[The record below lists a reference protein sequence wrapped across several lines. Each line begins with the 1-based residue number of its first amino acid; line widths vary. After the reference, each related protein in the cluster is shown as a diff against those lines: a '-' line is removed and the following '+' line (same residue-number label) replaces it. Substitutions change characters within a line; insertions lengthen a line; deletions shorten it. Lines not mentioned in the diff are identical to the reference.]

1 MIDHHDN
8 DTSGDWMIWFF
19 SLHELLHTWLAN
31 LQRLYMFSDYGY
43 KVNFVIEDTMS
54 GSLWQASI
62 VCICLHYIL
71 ASMTDKFKRCMNEYP
86 KLAQVS
92 SPERHYKLYLL
103 NSENIMVLCIW
114 QSYLPVTRGSGH
126 DRASMDGWILL
137 RRSGSSR
144 VCESSADKINILN
157 MIHT

>member
-103 NSENIMVLCIW
+103 NSENILW
-114 QSYLPVTRGSGH
+114 SYVCDSRPEEVDMTEQVCTVGFCS
-126 DRASMDGWILL
+126 DG
-137 RRSGSSR
+137 R
-144 VCESSADKINILN
+144 VRVVCVNHQQIR
-157 MIHT
+157 